1 MNLRDDSNIDE
12 KETSESKTQIE
23 NVIIAVTE
31 NMTRKEKERV
41 LLKLH
46 RKF

>member
-31 NMTRKEKERV
+31 NMTRNEKERV